1 MQIATFT
8 DKLKMNYKYML
19 LPNGEADVFIYKF
32 VEEKRTEDGKEYI
45 YEFNQ
50 FRVKTD
56 EISEKDV
63 KANPLS
69 FLDYSTK
76 ELSADEKIEKLEKEV
91 SELRE
96 EIKELKKQ

>member
-1 MQIATFT
+1 MQIAKFT
-8 DKLKMNYKYML
+8 DKLDTKYKYML
-19 LPNGEADVFIYKF
+19 LPDGEADVFIYNF
-32 VEEKRTEDGKEYI
+32 VEENKTEDGKEYI

-50 FRVKTD
+50 FRVKTS

-63 KANPLS
+63 KENPLS

-91 SELRE
+91 SELKQ
-96 EIKELKKQ
+96 EIQELKQQ

>member
-63 KANPLS
+63 KADPLS

-96 EIKELKKQ
+96 EIKELKKK

>member
-32 VEEKRTEDGKEYI
+32 VEEKKTENGTEYI

-50 FRVKTD
+50 FHVKTN
-56 EISEKDV
+56 EISENDI
-63 KANPLS
+63 KANPLN
-69 FLDYSTK
+69 FLNYSTK
-76 ELSADEKIEKLEKEV
+76 N
-91 SELRE
+91 
-96 EIKELKKQ
+96 